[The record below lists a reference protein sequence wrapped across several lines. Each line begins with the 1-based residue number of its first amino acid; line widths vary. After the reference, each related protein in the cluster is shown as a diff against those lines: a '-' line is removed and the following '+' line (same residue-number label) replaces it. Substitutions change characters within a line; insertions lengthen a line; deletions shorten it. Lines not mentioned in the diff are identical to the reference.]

1 MNWYGSHLP
10 QDFKS
15 CASADSATP
24 ANKFVEAPPRLEL
37 GVKLLQ
43 SSALPLGYG
52 ALVIMERK
60 TGIEP
65 ATLALAR
72 RCSTPEPLPHDIGVP
87 QIFLGMMR
95 VEGLEPPRSP
105 ARS

>member
-24 ANKFVEAPPRLEL
+24 ANNCVEAPPRFEL

-72 RCSTPEPLPHDIGVP
+72 RCSTAEPLPHIKLGIKDLN
-87 QIFLGMMR
+87 LGMTESKS
-95 VEGLEPPRSP
+95 VALPLG
-105 ARS
+105 